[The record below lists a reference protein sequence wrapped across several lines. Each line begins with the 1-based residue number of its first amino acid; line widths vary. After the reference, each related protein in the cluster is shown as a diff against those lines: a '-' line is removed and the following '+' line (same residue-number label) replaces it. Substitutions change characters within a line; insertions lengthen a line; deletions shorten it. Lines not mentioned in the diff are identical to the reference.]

1 MKEIRFLIPS
11 VEIVKQISLEDKLSK
26 REREVVKYLISG
38 CKTNDIANI
47 LGLKSNTISTVKRN
61 IFFKL
66 KVGSIIDLYDLF
78 LQTK

>member
-1 MKEIRFLIPS
+1 MKKIQ
-11 VEIVKQISLEDKLSK
+11 QICLEDKLSK
-26 REREVVKYLISG
+26 REQEVFKYLISG

-66 KVGSIIDLYDLF
+66 NVDSTIDLYNLY
-78 LQTK
+78 LKS